1 MAVKPLPHDTGR
13 YRAGTFYAGS
23 PDLHWPTGRELLS
36 LMVLTHEL
44 LFILSRYPDSRMTGL
59 PSVIQHSHVAAWAR
73 LTVSL
78 FMAPSVSDRPQVFS
92 CLLPPKLSKMRH
104 TFQERFF
111 LYSQYVRPDPVGTEI
126 FSLIYKFFINCP
138 IKSLYFL
145 YNFPFAKK
153 PKTYILF
160 TDYKT

>member
-1 MAVKPLPHDTGR
+1 MAVNPLPYDTGR

-73 LTVSL
+73 LTASL

-111 LYSQYVRPDPVGTEI
+111 LYSQYVRPDPVRTEI
-126 FSLIYKFFINCP
+126 FSLIYKFFINCRLKKF
-138 IKSLYFL
+138 IFSL
-145 YNFPFAKK
+145 
-153 PKTYILF
+153 
-160 TDYKT
+160 